1 MQRDM
6 VCTRAIT
13 TGKKKNHKTT
23 HDRCVPC
30 VRLPL
35 LLVQALRQVAPVRAL
50 EHQGQGREHG
60 AQQRDDVGVRR
71 QRAQGPQLAE
81 VRLGAKGVGG
91 RRGKR
96 RTGVGDRTN
105 VSCDEM
111 SARDQS

>member
-23 HDRCVPC
+23 HDQDRCVPR

-60 AQQRDDVGVRR
+60 PQQRDDVGVRR

-81 VRLGAKGVGG
+81 VRLGAKGDGWAQGG
-91 RRGKR
+91 EKDRGW
-96 RTGVGDRTN
+96 
-105 VSCDEM
+105 
-111 SARDQS
+111 